1 MEYPC
6 SPGASWSYELAL
18 PSQSLAI
25 EKPWLQDSLA
35 TVEKLRPKKNPKP
48 ALFSWDD
55 AESMDLIQMCGNS
68 GKKYDKPMGFL
79 NHCREDCPLPS

>member
-1 MEYPC
+1 M
-6 SPGASWSYELAL
+6 AL
-18 PSQSLAI
+18 PSESLAI

-35 TVEKLRPKKNPKP
+35 TGEKLRPKKKTKP

-68 GKKYDKPMGFL
+68 GK
-79 NHCREDCPLPS
+79 NHEKWDF

>member
-1 MEYPC
+1 MAAGFIGHSGE
-6 SPGASWSYELAL
+6 
-18 PSQSLAI
+18 
-25 EKPWLQDSLA
+25 A
-35 TVEKLRPKKNPKP
+35 TPKKNPKP

-68 GKKYDKPMGFL
+68 GKNHDKPMGFL